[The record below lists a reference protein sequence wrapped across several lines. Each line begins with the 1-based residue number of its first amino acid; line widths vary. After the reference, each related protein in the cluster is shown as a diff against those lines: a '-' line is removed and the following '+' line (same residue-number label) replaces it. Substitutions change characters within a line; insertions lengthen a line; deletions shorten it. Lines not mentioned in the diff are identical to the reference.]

1 MKAIAL
7 ETYGGPDVLHPVDLP
22 DPHPGPG
29 QVRIQVHAAAVAP
42 VDAMVRTGLLAQM
55 NAGPNPPFVPGM
67 EVAGVVD
74 EVIDDI
80 DPALAVE
87 AGQKIVGFVD
97 NLGAHGGYSDY
108 VVLPAAS
115 VTRIPEEA
123 SAPEA
128 ASFIN
133 NSMTAPNALEPSTF
147 RRERRYWS
155 PARPAR
161 SADTSPSSPTTQASG
176 SSPSQALG
184 TTTWSARS
192 APTRSFTADRTP
204 RARSSRLSRAG
215 WMRSPMPRYSATTL
229 SVRSATAGNWPPSAT
244 TTGIQDAGSRCTV

>member
-80 DPALAVE
+80 DPALAVA

-133 NSMTAPNALEPSTF
+133 SMTALNARSRPSTF
-147 RRERRYWS
+147 LLWRRYWS
-155 PARPAR
+155 PARP
-161 SADTSPSSPTTQASG
+161 ADTSPSSPTTQASG
-176 SSPSQALG
+176 SSPAQDLG

-192 APTRSFTADRTP
+192 APTRSFIADRTP